1 MLGGGPGRPIVK
13 PAYGDAARDDA
24 TRAPRGTVIARAGQ
38 APLPPRRPPRGLL
51 SVRPMEQERTI
62 LETAILLFR
71 QIADALIGLAG
82 PAEAWLRAAMEQL
95 GVPPDLRTAVL
106 VLGAVALGLA
116 VLRALGGLLRIA
128 VVLALLALV
137 LNALGDRPA
146 RPPAR
151 QAQAGTPLV
160 VEYSKCST
168 ASGCTMGWMACAA
181 IAASLN
187 PCRIS
192 LSLPG

>member
-1 MLGGGPGRPIVK
+1 
-13 PAYGDAARDDA
+13 
-24 TRAPRGTVIARAGQ
+24 
-38 APLPPRRPPRGLL
+38 
-51 SVRPMEQERTI
+51 MEQERTI

-146 RPPAR
+146 QGVEGHAALHHPVDLGGRPDGGDQGVDPR
-151 QAQAGTPLV
+151 GRDGGGGDGRGGRRRR
-160 VEYSKCST
+160 S
-168 ASGCTMGWMACAA
+168 
-181 IAASLN
+181 
-187 PCRIS
+187 
-192 LSLPG
+192 